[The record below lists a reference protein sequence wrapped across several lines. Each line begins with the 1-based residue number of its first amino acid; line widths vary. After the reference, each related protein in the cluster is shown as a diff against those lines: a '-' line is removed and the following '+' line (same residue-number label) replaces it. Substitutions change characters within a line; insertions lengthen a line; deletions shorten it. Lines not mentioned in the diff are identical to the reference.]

1 MSWEDRYDAM
11 LAEQDGQYQEGKEE
25 VIRVATERLRSAL
38 VNKPYSNLKAEIMD
52 VIDELEGMR

>member
-1 MSWEDRYDAM
+1 M